1 MSLSILKQNITQ
13 SEKPTLKN
21 SNKKATKEKKHG
33 EDDIFLKMPLR
44 AMAYTNEVG
53 AAIEP
58 LIGHSAALMTYFPA
72 LLYIGADCYD
82 KYLRGEKN
90 DYQTPSAACL
100 AKEAIFQGFASVVMP
115 TLAIHAGQ
123 NLACGANKFLG
134 DKLDARA
141 KNEISVFLKE
151 NALKFDLTKNKD
163 AAFDETS
170 KYMFEK
176 IKNYHDSKQSSS
188 STIKKYWKKFTGL
201 FHEAL
206 SDKMEFKHCGKI
218 DPKDASYK
226 NLTNFAKKQFGEM
239 YDIMKSLDGCDVGSV
254 KGIIDSM
261 EKSGK
266 KISKYKATK
275 LFNKIQKYAK
285 DPTITS
291 ERAKKLAI
299 ADMARDDINMKSL
312 KGGPL
317 LIAVVAGFATLFA
330 VGPLLDKFGEEVL
343 IKKIVDPIIDYGKR
357 FKEALKAT
365 NETYK
370 SEKAQINTNNT
381 QSKQLQPQDAQ
392 LV

>member
-1 MSLSILKQNITQ
+1 MNINILKQKTQ
-13 SEKPTLKN
+13 LMKPISQS
-21 SNKKATKEKKHG
+21 SNKEVTKEKKH
-33 EDDIFLKMPLR
+33 EENDIFLKMPLR
-44 AMAYTNEVG
+44 AFAYSNEVG
-53 AAIEP
+53 AALEP

-100 AKEAIFQGFASVVMP
+100 AKEAIFQGFASVVAP
-115 TLAIHAGQ
+115 TLCIHAGQ
-123 NLACGANKFLG
+123 NIACGANKFLG
-134 DKLDARA
+134 SKIDARA
-141 KNEISVFLKE
+141 KNEVSVFLKE
-151 NALKFDLTKNKD
+151 QAEKLDLSKNKEEL
-163 AAFDETS
+163 FKNTLEEMQS
-170 KYMFEK
+170 K
-176 IKNYHDSKQSSS
+176 IKSYHDLKQTSSG
-188 STIKKYWKKFTGL
+188 TIKKYWKKFTGL
-201 FHEAL
+201 FDEAL

-218 DPKDASYK
+218 DVNNASYT

-239 YDIMKSLDGCDVGSV
+239 YDLMQSLNSCDLGSV
-254 KGIIDSM
+254 KGIMDSM

-285 DPTITS
+285 DPSIGT

-330 VGPLLDKFGEEVL
+330 VGPLLDKFGEDVL
-343 IKKIVDPIIDYGKR
+343 IKKIVNPVIDYGKR
-357 FKEALKAT
+357 FKEAFKAT
-365 NETYK
+365 NESYK
-370 SEKAQINTNNT
+370 APTDAKSVEKEQFQEVA
-381 QSKQLQPQDAQ
+381 LA
-392 LV
+392 